1 MFRYDFQDSQAT
13 CLLASSNAGVLAHR
27 FMEIDSIGSPNPT
40 GKSSQL
46 DPFLILSLFLEHIST
61 QMEDN
66 RHDVDRQVCMLES
79 KSGVALHNFN
89 ARGRAKIT
97 EYAIVKRDLHML
109 EGLLSMFE
117 HMLSFQAE
125 LSAFLVQEHSIFSE
139 LRQEGAAQQGRPYDH
154 SSQRECVR
162 ASLRINASMAKWRL
176 EQVQVLGRRIQ
187 IQLRVVSPK
196 SSSPIRATQHSM
208 PVNTSPLKRL
218 SNPPLTLD

>member
-1 MFRYDFQDSQAT
+1 MFRYDFQDAQAT
-13 CLLASSNAGVLAHR
+13 CLLSASNAAVLAGR
-27 FMEIDSIGSPNPT
+27 FMETDSLGNSHPT
-40 GKSSQL
+40 GKFSQL
-46 DPFLILSLFLEHIST
+46 DPFVILSLFLEHISA
-61 QMEDN
+61 QMEDS

-97 EYAIVKRDLHML
+97 EYAILKRDLHML

-125 LSAFLVQEHSIFSE
+125 LSAFLVQEHSKFSE
-139 LRQEGAAQQGRPYDH
+139 LRKEDAARRGHRLDNASQQECIQ
-154 SSQRECVR
+154 

-187 IQLRVVSPK
+187 IQLRVVSPQ
-196 SSSPIRATQHSM
+196 SRPHARVIQLDRRD
-208 PVNTSPLKRL
+208 LL
-218 SNPPLTLD
+218 LTAY

>member
-1 MFRYDFQDSQAT
+1 
-13 CLLASSNAGVLAHR
+13 
-27 FMEIDSIGSPNPT
+27 
-40 GKSSQL
+40 
-46 DPFLILSLFLEHIST
+46 
-61 QMEDN
+61 MEDN

-125 LSAFLVQEHSIFSE
+125 LSAFLVQEHSRFSE
-139 LRQEGAAQQGRPYDH
+139 LRKEDAARRGHRLDNTSQQECIQ
-154 SSQRECVR
+154 

-187 IQLRVVSPK
+187 IQLRVVSPQCR
-196 SSSPIRATQHSM
+196 PHAWGDTA
-208 PVNTSPLKRL
+208 
-218 SNPPLTLD
+218 

>member
-1 MFRYDFQDSQAT
+1 MLVKLPFGPFANGSFMFRYDFQDAQAT
-13 CLLASSNAGVLAHR
+13 CLLSASNAAVLAHR
-27 FMEIDSIGSPNPT
+27 FMEIDSLENSYPT
-40 GKSSQL
+40 GKSSPL
-46 DPFLILSLFLEHIST
+46 DPFVILSLFLEHISA

-125 LSAFLVQEHSIFSE
+125 LSAFLVQEHSRFSE
-139 LRQEGAAQQGRPYDH
+139 LRKEDAARRGHRLDNT
-154 SSQRECVR
+154 SQHECIQ

-187 IQLRVVSPK
+187 IQLRVVSPQCR
-196 SSSPIRATQHSM
+196 PHAWGDTA
-208 PVNTSPLKRL
+208 
-218 SNPPLTLD
+218 